1 MAGLYS
7 ELGEDDLNQRINRI
21 RIAMANAKLA
31 AFLIPRTDAHRSENV
46 ADCDNRLQRMTGFS
60 GSAGLCVMA
69 SQCAAL
75 FVDGRYK
82 VQAEREVD
90 DAYFQLLELNRKDVA
105 DWIIG
110 SIGTGEVGYDPWL
123 HTKSE
128 IEWMQRR
135 LDNSAIKLRPT
146 ANLVEQNWHDRPD
159 PPRTT
164 LFEYEEKHAGESSDV
179 KIGRIVDLMRA
190 ERAESAVLTLLDSI
204 AWLLNIRASDIPC
217 TPVARA
223 FAIMN
228 LEGIVSVYL
237 ELPREI
243 PDPVRNRILFKPQ
256 SDFLG
261 DLDTAGK
268 QVLVDPDTAPMQVFL
283 RLDELNVS
291 AIEKPDPCILAKA
304 TKNRI
309 EIAAVKAA
317 HRRDGAAVVDFLAW
331 HDSESSQ
338 RFVSELDLIA
348 KLEGFRES
356 IDDFRGPAFDTIA
369 ATGPNAAIVHYRAT
383 PATSRTLSD
392 GDLVL
397 IDSGG
402 QFLGGTTDVT
412 RTIAVGLPEP
422 EQRRCFTLVLKGL
435 IALSRARWPKGRS
448 GLHLDSLAR
457 YHLWQAGLDFDHGTG
472 HGVGHFLSVH
482 EGPQGISPRSGC
494 QLLPGMIVSIEPGY
508 YRTGHFGIRLEN
520 LAVVQQADPVDGGD
534 ERTMLEFK
542 NLTWI
547 PIERALIV
555 PEMLTPE
562 EKDWVDDYH
571 RQTLEQIWDL
581 CAGSTRTWL
590 ELACRPLH

>member
-1 MAGLYS
+1 MAGS
-7 ELGEDDLNQRINRI
+7 NPEPGEDDLNQRINNI

-31 AFLIPRTDAHRSENV
+31 AFLIPRTDAHRGEFV
-46 ADCDNRLQRMTGFS
+46 ADRDNRLQRMTGFS

-82 VQAEREVD
+82 VQAAREVD
-90 DAYFQLLELNRKDVA
+90 DAFFQLLELNRKGMA

-110 SIGTGEVGYDPWL
+110 AVGSGEVGYDPWL
-123 HTKSE
+123 HTKSD

-135 LDNSAIKLRPT
+135 LDGSAIKLRPT
-146 ANLVEQNWHDRPD
+146 PNLVDQNWHDRPD
-159 PPRTT
+159 PPRTK
-164 LFEYEEKHAGESSDV
+164 LFEYGEKHAGKSSDV
-179 KIGRIVDLMRA
+179 KIKRIVDLIRA
-190 ERAESAVLTLLDSI
+190 EGAESAVLNLPDSI

-217 TPVARA
+217 TPVALA

-228 LEGIVSVYL
+228 LEGIVSIYL
-237 ELPREI
+237 DLPREV
-243 PDPVRNRILFKPQ
+243 PDSVRNRILIKPK

-261 DLDTAGK
+261 DLDAAGK

-283 RLDELNVS
+283 RLDDLNVS
-291 AIEKPDPCILAKA
+291 AIERPDPCILAKA

-309 EIAAVKAA
+309 EIAAAEAA
-317 HRRDGAAVVDFLAW
+317 HRHDGAAVADFLAW
-331 HDSESSQ
+331 HDAESPRSL
-338 RFVSELDLIA
+338 VSELELIA
-348 KLEGFRES
+348 RLESFRES

-412 RTIAVGLPEP
+412 RTIAVGQPGS

-435 IALSRARWPKGRS
+435 ISLSRARWPQGRS
-448 GLHLDSLAR
+448 GFHLDSLAR

-482 EGPQGISPRSGC
+482 EGPQGISPRSGS

-508 YRTGHFGIRLEN
+508 YRTGQFGIRLEN
-520 LAVVQQADPVDGGD
+520 LAVIQQAKPVDGGD

-542 NLTWI
+542 NLTWV
-547 PIERALIV
+547 PIDRTLIV
-555 PEMLTPE
+555 PEILTPE

-581 CAGSTRTWL
+581 CSGSTRAWL
-590 ELACRPLH
+590 ELACRPLN

>member
-1 MAGLYS
+1 MNL
-7 ELGEDDLNQRINRI
+7 EPREDDLNRRINSI
-21 RIAMANAKLA
+21 RIAMANSKLA
-31 AFLIPRTDAHRSENV
+31 AFLIPRTDAHRGEFV

-82 VQAEREVD
+82 VQAAREVD
-90 DAYFQLLELNRKDVA
+90 DAFFQLLELNRKGIA

-110 SIGTGEVGYDPWL
+110 AVGSGEVGYDPWL
-123 HTKSE
+123 HTKSD

-135 LDNSAIKLRPT
+135 LDSSVIKLQPT
-146 ANLVEQNWHDRPD
+146 PNLVDQNWPDRPD
-159 PPRTT
+159 PPRTK

-179 KIGRIVDLMRA
+179 KIERIVDLIRA
-190 ERAESAVLTLLDSI
+190 KGAESAVLTLPDSI

-217 TPVARA
+217 TPVALA

-228 LEGIVSVYL
+228 LEGIVSIYL
-237 ELPREI
+237 DLPREF
-243 PDPVRNRILFKPQ
+243 PDSVRNRILIKPK

-261 DLDTAGK
+261 DLDAAGK

-291 AIEKPDPCILAKA
+291 AIERPDPCILAKA

-309 EIAAVKAA
+309 EIAAAEAA
-317 HRRDGAAVVDFLAW
+317 HRQDGAAVADFLAW
-331 HDSESSQ
+331 HDADSPRSL
-338 RFVSELDLIA
+338 VSELELIA
-348 KLEGFRES
+348 RLERFRES

-412 RTIAVGLPEP
+412 RTIAVGQPES

-435 IALSRARWPKGRS
+435 ISLSRARWPQGRS

-482 EGPQGISPRSGC
+482 EGPHGISPRSGS

-508 YRTGHFGIRLEN
+508 YRSGQFGIRLEN
-520 LAVVQQADPVDGGD
+520 LAVIQQAKPVDGGD

-542 NLTWI
+542 NLTWV
-547 PIERALIV
+547 PIDRTLIV
-555 PEMLTPE
+555 PEILTPE

-581 CAGSTRTWL
+581 CSGPTRAWL
-590 ELACRPLH
+590 ELACRPLN